1 MKNKSFFWLGIC
13 LSPIMLVL
21 LWMLQSKTEP
31 LSVVEAPQKSLLS
44 IDFIPTKM
52 KEIVP
57 DKEFL
62 FIPLN
67 ESEPTV
73 KKKLTDFAGKPTIVH
88 FWATWCGA
96 CVDEIPE
103 LDKFHE
109 KYGDNFHLLV
119 IASDET
125 KGKAVREFY
134 QEKKIKNLSIYV
146 DEKSALARSLKIGA
160 LPTTVFVSAANKEQG
175 RIVGPVEWVG
185 EAGNLLNAQLSNTT
199 KQN

>member
-13 LSPIMLVL
+13 LSPIVLAL

-44 IDFIPTKM
+44 IDFVPAKV
-52 KEIVP
+52 KETVP

-73 KKKLTDFAGKPTIVH
+73 KKKLTDFSGKPTIVH

-109 KYGDNFHLLV
+109 KYGDNFHLVV

-146 DEKSALARSLKIGA
+146 DEKSALARSLKVGA

-185 EAGNLLNAQLSNTT
+185 EAGKLLNAQLSSTT
-199 KQN
+199 KHN

>member
-13 LSPIMLVL
+13 LSPIVLVL
-21 LWMLQSKTEP
+21 LWMLQSDTKP
-31 LSVVEAPQKSLLS
+31 LTVAEAPQKSLLS
-44 IDFIPTKM
+44 IDFIPAKI
-52 KEIVP
+52 KEAIP
-57 DKEFL
+57 NKEFL
-62 FIPLN
+62 FVPLN
-67 ESEPTV
+67 ESEPIV
-73 KKKLTDFAGKPTIVH
+73 KKKLTDFTEKPTIVH

-109 KYGDNFHLLV
+109 KYGDNFHLIV

-146 DEKSALARSLKIGA
+146 DEKSALARALKVAA
-160 LPTTVFVSAANKEQG
+160 LPTTVFVSSIGKEQG
-175 RIVGPVEWVG
+175 RIIGPVDWIG
-185 EAGNLLNAQLSNTT
+185 EAGKLLNANLSTAT
-199 KQN
+199 KQD